1 MKLFAPSF
9 RYRLRCPSFFL
20 SSFFKI
26 YSSVRCYSCAMES
39 ALLQQTVASS
49 FAAAN
54 SQQCPVSRASSQV
67 CSLKPTHLG
76 NTKVFLSHMQ
86 VLTPVRRPNFRVHA
100 IKDPS
105 SQDSLKRAVAKK
117 AIELVKSGMVVGL
130 GTGSTSSMAIE
141 ELGKLISQNKLKDV
155 VGVATSYQSRVL
167 ARQFG
172 VKTVDLNDVNHID
185 IAFDGADEVSVVL
198 VSKVAYIVAA
208 FVIFCYTGRKWGRKN
223 MVRSTGCH

>member
-1 MKLFAPSF
+1 MKLFFAPSF
-9 RYRLRCPSFFL
+9 RCNLLFSSFFL
-20 SSFFKI
+20 SSFLNFFNFFV
-26 YSSVRCYSCAMES
+26 SFYSCAMES

-49 FAAAN
+49 FAATN
-54 SQQCPVSRASSQV
+54 SQRCPVSRASSQV
-67 CSLKPTHLG
+67 CSLKPTHHG
-76 NTKVFLSHMQ
+76 DTTVFLSHTQ
-86 VLTPVRRPNFRVHA
+86 VSTAVRRPNFRVHA

-172 VKTVDLNDVNHID
+172 VKTVDLNDVNRID
-185 IAFDGADEVSVVL
+185 IAFDGADEVSVCPCL
-198 VSKVAYIVAA
+198 ESCMHCRGI
-208 FVIFCYTGRKWGRKN
+208 CYLLLYRGR
-223 MVRSTGCH
+223 T